1 MKRTPRSACWL
12 LAGAIAFG
20 SLAPGCSAIA
30 SALYQLMIFI
40 GKEVA
45 RTAIGHVI
53 EKKLDE
59 WVFNRNDSANK
70 QGDVRVS
77 SGDPQRGTYDGKME
91 ILVKDEAAGTTDRF
105 EVTNPAMRRGPDGE
119 WKLDKEVIDE
129 AKRVLKRRKG
139 LP

>member
-1 MKRTPRSACWL
+1 MKHSPRSACWV

-20 SLAPGCSAIA
+20 AMTPGCAAIA

-45 RTAIGHVI
+45 RSAIGHVI

-59 WVFNRNDSANK
+59 WVFNRSDSANSR
-70 QGDVRVS
+70 GDVQVS
-77 SGDPQRGTYDGKME
+77 SSDPQRGTYDGKME
-91 ILVKDEAAGTTDRF
+91 ITVKDEAAGTVDRF
-105 EVTNPAMRRGPDGE
+105 EVDHPAMRRSPGGE
-119 WKLDKEVIDE
+119 WKLDSEVTDE